1 MLEKSAG
8 AIVYTDID
16 NERYY
21 LIIKDFHN
29 NYGFPKG
36 HLEENETLQ
45 EAALRE
51 IKEEVGLDVILDD
64 NFKEELRY
72 IMPNGIEKSSTYFI
86 AYYCDQEINFQKEE
100 VQETKLLKYEE
111 ALQILTFESMKE
123 TLKKAN
129 IYLNEKRKSNSE
141 N

>member
-8 AIVYTDID
+8 AIIYTDID

-111 ALQILTFESMKE
+111 ALQILTFESMIE

-129 IYLNEKRKSNSE
+129 KYLNEKRKSNSE

>member
-111 ALQILTFESMKE
+111 ALQILTFESMIE

-129 IYLNEKRKSNSE
+129 KYLNEKRKSNSE

>member
-86 AYYCDQEINFQKEE
+86 AYYCDQEIDFQKEE